1 MLRKATSDVTLADG
15 TVIPK
20 GTLVSAAPYAVHH
33 DDTVYPNA
41 NTFDPFRFAHLREQ
55 DGQSTQHQLFTT
67 TPVWMGFG
75 HGRHAWSVL
84 FNLTPYSFLSWRTI
98 SSMHVGPSV
107 QGDSSLLT
115 SELRAILAHIVM
127 NYTLKLDGGGA
138 RPKNFFSVDMVPPPN
153 GRVLFKKRDASD

>member
-41 NTFDPFRFAHLREQ
+41 NAFDPFRFARLREQ

-75 HGRHAWSVL
+75 HGRDAWSVL
-84 FNLTPYSFLSWRTI
+84 FDLTPYSFLDAPFIDAYRAVSPGRFFA
-98 SSMHVGPSV
+98 
-107 QGDSSLLT
+107 T
-115 SELRAILAHIVM
+115 SELRAILAHIIM
-127 NYTLKLDGGGA
+127 NYDLKLEGGGT
-138 RPKNFFSVDMVPPPN
+138 RPKNFFFSVGMVPPPN
-153 GRVLFKKRDASD
+153 GRVLFKRRKVSD